1 MSTYRASARTLAAL
15 VVLGTAVTTTATAVR
30 AADPQKFQSAS
41 GRVTYKLTS
50 TVMNGTNTM
59 MWTDFGKRFRQDTSA
74 KVTAQGKTMDM
85 TSWVISDG
93 KNVYM
98 HGPMQGQ
105 TVMKMKVDPKEIA
118 ARGGLNM
125 MSAPKNLGK
134 SLGKATIAGKECEIR
149 EMPKGATGK
158 IWIWQNMPL
167 KMELSGAN
175 GVGMTMEATKVETP
189 VNLPASLFQV
199 PAGMK
204 VQDFQTPARGA
215 GMRGT
220 TPKKP

>member
-1 MSTYRASARTLAAL
+1 MSTYKASAYALAAL
-15 VVLGTAVTTTATAVR
+15 VVIGTAVSATAVR

-41 GRVTYKLTS
+41 GRVTYKLS
-50 TVMNGTNTM
+50 SRVMNGTNTM

-74 KVTAQGKTMDM
+74 KVTAQGRTMDM

-105 TVMKMKVDPKEIA
+105 TVMKMKVDPKQIA

-134 SLGKATIAGKECEIR
+134 ALGKATIAGKQCEIR
-149 EMPKGATGK
+149 EMPKGANGK
-158 IWIWQNMPL
+158 IWIWQNLPL
-167 KMELSGAN
+167 KMELTDAS

-189 VNLPASLFQV
+189 VNLPANLFQV

-204 VQDFQTPARGA
+204 VQDFQMPARGA
-215 GMRGT
+215 GLRGAA
-220 TPKKP
+220 PKKP

>member
-1 MSTYRASARTLAAL
+1 MFTPKASAHTLAAL
-15 VVLGTAVTTTATAVR
+15 IVIAAAASTPAGR
-30 AADPQKFQSAS
+30 AEDTQKFQSAS

-50 TVMNGTNTM
+50 AVMNGTNTM
-59 MWTDFGKRFRQDTSA
+59 MWSDFGKRFRQNTAA

-85 TSWVISDG
+85 NSWVISDG

-105 TVMKMKVDPKEIA
+105 TVMKMKVDPKQIA

-158 IWIWQNMPL
+158 IWIWQNLPL
-167 KMELSGAN
+167 KMELTSAN
-175 GVGMTMEATKVETP
+175 GVSMTMEATKVESP
-189 VNLPASLFQV
+189 VTLPASIFQV

-204 VQDFQTPARGA
+204 VQDFQMPARGA
-215 GMRGT
+215 GMRGVA
-220 TPKKP
+220 PKKP